1 MLGRALLATAVA
13 AGVVL
18 GVVAT
23 APAAGA
29 PRCFG
34 AAARDPQHPCFN
46 PSRSF
51 TPGVTHLDDNAFSP
65 CALTKEQ
72 PDPVCTFGAAAARA
86 TATVALIGDSHAL
99 HWRPAV
105 DVVARRNGWR
115 AYSIT
120 ASGCFFSDAV
130 KLMGVGASEICI
142 PWYASAQRWFR
153 DHPEVSTVFVSQN
166 ATTPV
171 LVEATQTVL
180 GVKSA
185 GFRRA
190 WSGLPKTVRNVVVL
204 RDTPDP
210 RDDVFDCVEQVRTAG
225 SGRPGTACVTPRAAA
240 MHQDYAAATVAQ
252 LHVRRYRTIDMTS
265 FFCGARDCYPVI
277 GGSLV
282 YRDIFGHVNQRF
294 MTSLGPYLAR
304 KVRAL
309 RLR

>member
-1 MLGRALLATAVA
+1 MLGRALLATALA
-13 AGVVL
+13 AGLAL
-18 GVVAT
+18 GFGAA
-23 APAAGA
+23 APAA

-51 TPGVTHLDDNAFSP
+51 TPGVTHLDDNPFSP
-65 CALTKEQ
+65 CELTKEQ
-72 PDPVCTFGAAAARA
+72 PDPVCTFGVPAARA

-105 DVVARRNGWR
+105 DVVARRNHWR

-142 PWYASAQRWFR
+142 PWYASAQRWFD

-171 LVEATQTVL
+171 LVEPTQTLL

-210 RDDVFDCVEQVRTAG
+210 RDDVFECVERVRLAG
-225 SGRPGTACVTPRAAA
+225 SGRPGTACVTPRADA
-240 MHQDYAAATVAQ
+240 MHQDYAATTVGL
-252 LHVRRYRTIDMTS
+252 LHAARYRTIDMTS